1 MRRVEEQELSIVT
14 IGDVFKYDD
23 KEKKYKYN
31 LAIPDYQRPYRWK
44 TETAL
49 ALLNDIIDAQ
59 KNNISQYRIG
69 TLILHKNKKGKY
81 EIVDGQ
87 QRMTTLTLLLY
98 ALTGDENLQLLKA
111 EYKADS
117 KTALKNNYALFK
129 RKIESMKDSD
139 IEDYIRNKCAVVKIV
154 TDSEQE
160 AFQFFDSQ
168 NSRGKA
174 LAPHDL
180 LKSYHLREMNDE
192 SENVKKKIINHW
204 ENLDQD
210 YIVELFAEYLYPII
224 NWSKGRNGLGY
235 NMSKIDTFKG
245 IKLGN
250 KYPYAVYHKASHIFI
265 EEFNSKSNK
274 LIGNN
279 TFNEFSLTMPIIA
292 GRRFFKYVFNY
303 YDLTKEVDKIFTSK
317 YGENLLPNQ
326 GRGNHYTKQL
336 FMCSLVA
343 LADRFGIDTLNED
356 NWLVDLMYTW
366 AYSLR
371 LYMHSVYKQSINKYA
386 IGEKSELNDGLSMFE
401 RISEAKIPEDL
412 ERIVVKRAEYSNKR
426 YKEIDDWY
434 KEIDEHIK
442 EINGE
447 KSQNGR

>member
-1 MRRVEEQELSIVT
+1 MEELSIVK
-14 IGDVFKYDD
+14 IGEILED
-23 KEKKYKYN
+23 N
-31 LAIPDYQRPYRWK
+31 LAIPNYQRPYRWK

-69 TLILHKNKKGKY
+69 TLILHKNKEGEY

-87 QRMTTLTLLLY
+87 QRMTTLTLLLHV
-98 ALTGDENLQLLKA
+98 LNENKKLKLLNVK
-111 EYKADS
+111 YKADS

-129 RKIESMKDSD
+129 RKIESMKDSN

-192 SENVKKKIINHW
+192 SEDVKKKIINHW

-245 IKLGN
+245 IKSGN
-250 KYPYAVYHKASHIFI
+250 TYPYATYHKASHIFI
-265 EEFNSKSNK
+265 EEFNSKNYSE
-274 LIGNN
+274 LIGDTNL
-279 TFNEFSLTMPIIA
+279 NEFNLTMPIIA

-401 RISEAKIPEDL
+401 RISEANIPEDL

-447 KSQNGR
+447 KSQDGK